1 MTAHTL
7 PLPSERAP
15 LQGPDGRPRRGGPRR
30 SDQGKPGGPWFSL
43 SWWLRTQ
50 LLRLLLLF
58 GLAVA
63 GGAAGQGVEL
73 VTLSTDRRDGA
84 LTLEFAARIVLPK
97 VVEEALLQSVP
108 VYFVAQA
115 ELRRSRW
122 YWRDQRVARIN
133 RQWRL
138 AYQPLTGNWRVSLAG
153 INQSFPTLDEALAS
167 LSRSA
172 GWRLAELAQLD
183 NDDRYYVDFSYKLD
197 TSQLPGPMQFG
208 LGGGSDWAVG
218 VQRSVRVE

>member
-1 MTAHTL
+1 MTALTQ
-7 PLPSERAP
+7 PLPSVRAP
-15 LQGPDGRPRRGGPRR
+15 LQGPDGWPRQGCQARPAGRQL
-30 SDQGKPGGPWFSL
+30 QG
-43 SWWLRTQ
+43 LRAG
-50 LLRLLLLF
+50 LLRLMRLLLL
-58 GLAVA
+58 LCLVVA

-73 VTLSTDRRDGA
+73 ATLSTDRRDGA
-84 LTLEFAARIVLPK
+84 LTLEFSARIVLPK

-115 ELRRSRW
+115 ELRRDRW
-122 YWRDQRVARIN
+122 YWRDQRVARIS

-138 AYQPLTGNWRVSLAG
+138 AYQPLTGNWRVSLAS
-153 INQSFPTLDEALAS
+153 INQSFQTLEEALAS

-183 NDDRYYVDFSYKLD
+183 PDSRYYVDFSYKLD